1 MLELEKTSELFSEEL
16 KGVFKFLEETI
27 LREHPTTTVTT
38 PYLLLSILSM
48 RDTKAY
54 SVMERMATSA
64 SLDMIYMSLLEEI
77 HKSELS
83 TMRPNRKYQIHPELS
98 KIFDDADETRKL
110 MGEEKITT
118 NHVILSILKGDSP
131 FRKLFENIG
140 IDYTNFLSKTL
151 DNDPSHQQKNME
163 NMLKDVFNLPQDAK
177 IEMVTNVLPGIP
189 GMPGGNPFGIPQPGP
204 QGGRKTS
211 ALTQFCTNLNE
222 EAKAGKIDKLIGR
235 DFEINKIFRVLGR
248 RKKNNVLL
256 LGDGGVGKTAIV
268 NGIAQLIVDG
278 NAPKS
283 LASKEIYSL
292 DMTAIIA
299 GTQFRGMLEDRFKS
313 LFNEIKKNKNI
324 ILFIDDIHQIV
335 NEGKNDMDISE
346 MVNKAMS
353 NGDAQVIGCTTYKL
367 YKKAIEDNTSLDRKF
382 QKINVD
388 PETIEN
394 SITILNELKGYYE
407 DYHHVKYE
415 DDAIKNCVILAN
427 KYIPER
433 LLPDS
438 ALDIID
444 EAGSYV
450 SSCAKESE
458 EITYLKKTINATET
472 EKRKK
477 ISEDDVNAVAECEA
491 KLDSLRVKLIEAER
505 NYKKE
510 RESVVINNDN
520 IYQIVSEKTGIPISK
535 LSTDEKKS
543 LAHIDE
549 EIKKAVIGQ
558 DEAVDSICQA
568 IKRSR
573 VGLSNKNKP
582 VSVLAIGST
591 GCGKTLLAK
600 TIAKEVFG
608 KEKYLVRFD
617 MSEYSDKTAVS
628 KLIGT
633 GAGYVGYDNGG
644 LLTEAIKKNKYCVL
658 LCDEIE
664 KADPEIYNVFLQIM
678 DDGRVTDNTGK
689 VVDCK
694 NLILIFTSNVGTKE
708 AMENGNMIGF
718 VNPGT
723 DEHKKNI
730 LRKELKSKFAPE
742 FINRIDDIIYFN
754 TLTDDNLRIITK
766 LELNKTVKKLEE
778 IGCELT
784 YGEDVVN
791 YILDKISTEKEYG
804 ARPIM
809 RVIQEEIENQI
820 TDFILETE
828 GSNFKFFIERFTL
841 RNPEGEI
848 TTDKIDL
855 KVV

>member
-1 MLELEKTSELFSEEL
+1 MVSEEIYSEEL
-16 KGVFKFLEETI
+16 KEVFKFLDETI
-27 LREHPTTTVTT
+27 LAEHPTTTVTI
-38 PYLLLSILSM
+38 PYFILSILSVQ
-48 RDTKAY
+48 TSKAF
-54 SVMERMATSA
+54 SVLERMVTSA
-64 SLDMIYMSLLEEI
+64 SIDMIYTWLLGEI
-77 HKSELS
+77 NKNELLS
-83 TMRPNRKYQIHPELS
+83 MRPNKKYQLS
-98 KIFDDADETRKL
+98 PNLQIILDDAKREMELVGSEKL
-110 MGEEKITT
+110 TSEHI
-118 NHVILSILKGDSP
+118 ILSILKSNEP
-131 FRKLFENIG
+131 VRQKFESFG
-140 IDYTNFLSKTL
+140 IDYAHFLSKM
-151 DNDPSHQQKNME
+151 NDGTTSVQQQNME
-163 NMLKDVFNLPQDAK
+163 KMIKDVFNLPQDSK
-177 IEMVTNVLPGIP
+177 VEMVFGGQPMNFQQFQ
-189 GMPGGNPFGIPQPGP
+189 MPGAS
-204 QGGRKTS
+204 GGRGNS
-211 ALTQFCTNLNE
+211 ALSQFCTNLNE

-235 DFEINKIFRVLGR
+235 DLEINKIFRVLGR

-268 NGIAQLIVDG
+268 NGIAQIIVDG

-283 LASKEIYSL
+283 LSNKEIYSL
-292 DMTAIIA
+292 DMTAMIA
-299 GTQFRGMLEDRFKS
+299 GTQFRGMLEDRFKK
-313 LFNEIKKNKNI
+313 LFSELKRNKNI

-353 NGDAQVIGCTTYKL
+353 DGDIQVIGCTTYKS
-367 YKKAIEDNTSLDRKF
+367 YKKTIENNSSLDRKF

-388 PETIEN
+388 QETAEN
-394 SITILNELKGYYE
+394 SIKILTEIKGYYE
-407 DYHHVKYE
+407 NYHHVTY
-415 DDAIKNCVILAN
+415 DDEAIKNCVILAE

-438 ALDIID
+438 AIDIID

-458 EITYLKKTINATET
+458 ELIYLRNMIKSSEAHKKTCI
-472 EKRKK
+472 EK
-477 ISEDDVNAVAECEA
+477 DDVRGVHECEE
-491 KLDSLRVKLIEAER
+491 KLNKLRVKLIEAER

-510 RESVVINNDN
+510 RENVTITSDD
-520 IYQIVSEKTGIPISK
+520 IYKIVSEKTGIPISK
-535 LSTDEKKS
+535 LSVDEKKS
-543 LAHIDE
+543 LAHIDDD
-549 EIKKAVIGQ
+549 IKKVVIGQ
-558 DEAVDSICQA
+558 DEAVESICRA

-718 VNPGT
+718 TNPGT

-730 LRKELKSKFAPE
+730 LRKELRSKFAPE

-754 TLTDDNLRIITK
+754 TLTDDNFREIIK

-784 YGEDVVN
+784 YGEDVVD

-809 RVIQEEIENQI
+809 RVIQEDIENQI
-820 TDFILETE
+820 TDFILENE
-828 GSNFKFFIERFTL
+828 GTNFKFFIQRFQVMD
-841 RNPEGEI
+841 EV
-848 TTDKIDL
+848 DKIWL
-855 KVV
+855 KVGLEI

>member
-1 MLELEKTSELFSEEL
+1 MVNEKDFSEEL
-16 KGVFKFLEETI
+16 KEVVNFLNNVV
-27 LREHPTTTVTT
+27 LQEHPTTTVTV
-38 PYLLLSILSM
+38 PYFILSILSS
-48 RDTKAY
+48 RNCKAF
-54 SVMERMATSA
+54 SVIERMITSSSVDAIYLILLAEINKNELA
-64 SLDMIYMSLLEEI
+64 S
-77 HKSELS
+77 
-83 TMRPNRKYQIHPELS
+83 MRPNKKYQVSKELEDILLGAE
-98 KIFDDADETRKL
+98 KEKELLGTD
-110 MGEEKITT
+110 KITSE
-118 NHVILSILKGDSP
+118 HVMLALLKSDNP
-131 FRKLFENIG
+131 IRKNFENVG
-140 IDYTNFLSKTL
+140 IDYQQFLHKTMDSASTDTNK
-151 DNDPSHQQKNME
+151 QANME
-163 NMLKDVFNLPQDAK
+163 NMIKDIFHLPPK
-177 IEMVTNVLPGIP
+177 SRVEMFFDG
-189 GMPGGNPFGIPQPGP
+189 GMMPREPMIT
-204 QGGRKTS
+204 QGKKPS
-211 ALTQFCTNLNE
+211 SLAQFCVNLNE
-222 EAKAGKIDKLIGR
+222 EAKAGKIDRVIGR
-235 DFEINKIFRVLGR
+235 DLEISKIFRVLGR

-268 NGIAQLIVDG
+268 NEIAQRIVNG
-278 NAPKS
+278 NVPNP
-283 LASKEIYSL
+283 LSKKVIYSL

-313 LFNEIKKNKNI
+313 LFNEIKGNKDI

-353 NGDAQVIGCTTYKL
+353 DGDAQVIGCTTYKL
-367 YKKAIEDNTSLDRKF
+367 YKKTIENNTSLDRKF

-388 PETIEN
+388 PESIEN
-394 SITILNELKGYYE
+394 SITILNEIKGYYE
-407 DYHHVKYE
+407 SYHRVKYD
-415 DDAIKNCVILAN
+415 DDAIKNCVILAD

-438 ALDIID
+438 AIDIID
-444 EAGSYV
+444 EAGSFV
-450 SSCAKESE
+450 SACAEESNDIIELRKEIKAAE
-458 EITYLKKTINATET
+458 AEKTKEISADNLERVRECDKKLNEIQV
-472 EKRKK
+472 R
-477 ISEDDVNAVAECEA
+477 
-491 KLDSLRVKLIEAER
+491 LIEAEKK
-505 NYKKE
+505 YKAT
-510 RESVVINNDN
+510 RENTVITSGD
-520 IYQIVSEKTGIPISK
+520 IYKIVSEKTGIPISK

-549 EIKKAVIGQ
+549 DIKKVVIGQ
-558 DEAVDSICQA
+558 DEAVGSICQA

-718 VNPGT
+718 INPGT

-742 FINRIDDIIYFN
+742 FINRIDEIIYFN
-754 TLTDDNLRIITK
+754 SLTDDNLREIIK
-766 LELNKTVKKLEE
+766 LELNKTVGKLEE
-778 IGCELT
+778 LGYFLK
-784 YGEDVVN
+784 YGEDT
-791 YILDKISTEKEYG
+791 IDFISDKISQDKEYG

-809 RVIQEEIENQI
+809 RVIQEDIENKI
-820 TDFILETE
+820 TDIILETDE
-828 GSNFKFFIERFTL
+828 PG
-841 RNPEGEI
+841 
-848 TTDKIDL
+848 
-855 KVV
+855 KVFEVKRDGDSLSIS

>member
-1 MLELEKTSELFSEEL
+1 MISEEIYSEEL
-16 KGVFKFLEETI
+16 KEVFKFLDETI
-27 LREHPTTTVTT
+27 LVEHPTTTVTI
-38 PYLLLSILSM
+38 PYFVLSILSM
-48 RDTKAY
+48 QDSKAF
-54 SVMERMATSA
+54 SVLERMVTSA
-64 SLDMIYMSLLEEI
+64 SIEMIYSWLLGEI
-77 HKSELS
+77 NKNELLS
-83 TMRPNRKYQIHPELS
+83 MRPNKKYQLSPGLQKLLDEAKVEMELLKS
-98 KIFDDADETRKL
+98 EKL
-110 MGEEKITT
+110 TT
-118 NHVILSILKGDSP
+118 EHIILAILKGNDP
-131 FRKLFENIG
+131 IRQKFESFG
-140 IDYTNFLSKTL
+140 IDYAHFLSKM
-151 DNDPSHQQKNME
+151 NDGVTIQQQNSME
-163 NMLKDVFNLPQDAK
+163 KMIKDVFNLPQDSK
-177 IEMVTNVLPGIP
+177 IEMVF
-189 GMPGGNPFGIPQPGP
+189 GGQQMNIPQF
-204 QGGRKTS
+204 QQSGGRPTS
-211 ALTQFCTNLNE
+211 ALSQFCTNLNE
-222 EAKAGKIDKLIGR
+222 EAKAGKIDRLIGR
-235 DFEINKIFRVLGR
+235 DLEINKIFRVLGR

-268 NGIAQLIVDG
+268 NGIAQIIVDG

-283 LASKEIYSL
+283 LSNKEIYSL
-292 DMTAIIA
+292 DMTAMIA
-299 GTQFRGMLEDRFKS
+299 GTQFRGMLEDRFKK
-313 LFNEIKKNKNI
+313 LFMELKKNKNI

-353 NGDAQVIGCTTYKL
+353 DGDIQVIGCTTYKS
-367 YKKAIEDNTSLDRKF
+367 YKKTIENNTSLDRKF

-388 PETIEN
+388 QETAEN
-394 SITILNELKGYYE
+394 SIRILNEIKGYYE
-407 DYHHVKYE
+407 SYHHVTYD
-415 DDAIKNCVILAN
+415 DDAIKNCVMLAE

-438 ALDIID
+438 AIDIID

-458 EITYLKKTINATET
+458 ELIYLRNAIKASESYKRVCISKDDVSGVHET
-472 EKRKK
+472 E
-477 ISEDDVNAVAECEA
+477 E
-491 KLDSLRVKLIEAER
+491 KLNQLRVKLIEAER

-510 RESVVINNDN
+510 RENVTITSDD
-520 IYQIVSEKTGIPISK
+520 IYKIVSEKTGIPISK

-543 LAHIDE
+543 LSHIDDD
-549 EIKKAVIGQ
+549 IKKVVIGQ
-558 DEAVDSICQA
+558 DEAVESICRA
-568 IKRSR
+568 LKRSR
-573 VGLSNKNKP
+573 IGLSNKNKP

-608 KEKYLVRFD
+608 SEKYLVRFD

-708 AMENGNMIGF
+708 AMENGNVIGF
-718 VNPGT
+718 TNPGG

-742 FINRIDDIIYFN
+742 FINRIDEIIYFN
-754 TLTDDNLRIITK
+754 TLTDDNFREIIK
-766 LELNKTVKKLEE
+766 LELNKTVKKLED

-784 YGEDVVN
+784 YGEDVVD

-809 RVIQEEIENQI
+809 RVIQEDIENQI
-820 TDFILETE
+820 TDFILENE
-828 GSNFKFFIERFTL
+828 GTNFKFLIERQKL
-841 RNPEGEI
+841 MDD
-848 TTDKIDL
+848 TDKICL
-855 KVV
+855 KVGAEALIDA

>member
-1 MLELEKTSELFSEEL
+1 MVSEEIYSEEL
-16 KGVFKFLEETI
+16 KEVFSFLKEK
-27 LREHPTTTVTT
+27 LLVEHPTTTVTV
-38 PYLLLSILSM
+38 PYFILSM
-48 RDTKAY
+48 LSVRDTKAF
-54 SVMERMATSA
+54 SVMERIVTSA
-64 SLDMIYMSLLEEI
+64 SLDMLYMTLLDDV
-77 HKSELS
+77 HKNELLS
-83 TMRPNRKYQIHPELS
+83 MRPNKKFQIHPELEQL
-98 KIFDDADETRKL
+98 FDSANKEREN
-110 MGEEKITT
+110 MQEEKLSTA
-118 NHVILSILKGDSP
+118 HVILALLTGNSP
-131 FRKLFENIG
+131 VRRLFENVG
-140 IDYTNFLSKTL
+140 ITYATFLGKMFDS
-151 DNDPSHQQKNME
+151 DPKRQQMNME
-163 NMLKDVFNLPQDAK
+163 NMIKDVFNLPQDAK
-177 IEMVTNVLPGIP
+177 IEMITNATGIPGIP
-189 GMPGGNPFGIPQPGP
+189 GFNINPGAPSA
-204 QGGRKTS
+204 KAS
-211 ALTQFCTNLNE
+211 ALSQFCTNLNE

-235 DFEINKIFRVLGR
+235 EVEINKIFRVLGR

-268 NGIAQLIVDG
+268 TGIAQLIVDG

-283 LASKEIYSL
+283 LANKEIYSL

-299 GTQFRGMLEDRFKS
+299 GTQFRGMLEDRFKT
-313 LFNEIKKNKNI
+313 LFKEIKKNKNI

-353 NGDAQVIGCTTYKL
+353 NGDVQVIGCTTYKL
-367 YKKAIEDNTSLDRKF
+367 YKKTIEDNTSLDRKF

-407 DYHHVKYE
+407 DYHRVKYE

-458 EITYLKKTINATET
+458 EIIRLKKDINEVEA
-472 EKRKK
+472 EKKK
-477 ISEDDVNAVAECEA
+477 NISEDNVKSIGACDLKLNTLRMRLIAAE
-491 KLDSLRVKLIEAER
+491 K

-510 RESVVINNDN
+510 RESVVINTDN

-549 EIKKAVIGQ
+549 EIKKVVIGQ
-558 DEAVDSICQA
+558 DEAVSSICQA

-573 VGLSNKNKP
+573 IGLSNKNKP

-694 NLILIFTSNVGTKE
+694 NLILIFTSNVGTRE
-708 AMENGNMIGF
+708 AMENGNAIGF
-718 VNPGT
+718 TNPGT

-742 FINRIDDIIYFN
+742 FINRIDEIIYFN
-754 TLTDDNLRIITK
+754 ALTDDNFRQIIK

-778 IGCELT
+778 IG
-784 YGEDVVN
+784 YGLVYGDDTVD
-791 YILDKISTEKEYG
+791 YILKKIDTDREYG

-809 RVIQEEIENQI
+809 RVIQEDIENKV
-820 TDFILETE
+820 TDILLETDE
-828 GSNFKFFIERFTL
+828 PGRVFSVVRVQETDPEERDEL
-841 RNPEGEI
+841 I
-848 TTDKIDL
+848 L
-855 KVV
+855 V

>member
-1 MLELEKTSELFSEEL
+1 MISEEIYSDEL
-16 KGVFKFLEETI
+16 KEVFEFLNDRI
-27 LREHPTTTVTT
+27 LTEHPTTTVTI
-38 PYLLLSILSM
+38 PYFILSILSVKT
-48 RDTKAY
+48 TKAS
-54 SVMERMATSA
+54 SVMERMVTSA
-64 SLDMIYMSLLEEI
+64 SLDMIYMTLLEDV
-77 HKSELS
+77 HKNELLS
-83 TMRPNRKYQIHPELS
+83 MRPNKKYQIHPDLE
-98 KIFDDADETRKL
+98 
-110 MGEEKITT
+110 
-118 NHVILSILKGDSP
+118 
-131 FRKLFENIG
+131 KLFEKANQERENMGEDKLSTIHIILALLTGNTSYRNAFEMVG
-140 IDYTNFLSKTL
+140 INYQTFLSKAL
-151 DNDPSHQQKNME
+151 DNDPSRQQKNME

-177 IEMVTNVLPGIP
+177 IEMVTNVMPGIP
-189 GMPGGNPFGIPQPGP
+189 GMPGANPFGMPQGGP
-204 QGGRKTS
+204 QGGKKAS

-222 EAKAGKIDKLIGR
+222 EVKAGKIDKLIGR
-235 DFEINKIFRVLGR
+235 DLEINKIFRVLGR

-283 LASKEIYSL
+283 LANKEIYSL

-353 NGDAQVIGCTTYKL
+353 NGDVQVIGCTTYKL

-382 QKINVD
+382 QKINID

-407 DYHHVKYE
+407 DYHHVKYD

-458 EITYLKKTINATET
+458 EIIYLKKTINATET

-477 ISEDDVNAVAECEA
+477 ISEDDVKAVSECEA
-491 KLDSLRVKLIEAER
+491 KLNNLRVKLIEAEK

-510 RESVVINNDN
+510 RESVVINSDN

-543 LAHIDE
+543 LAHIDD
-549 EIKKAVIGQ
+549 EIKKVVIGQ
-558 DEAVDSICQA
+558 DEAVESICKA

-591 GCGKTLLAK
+591 GVGKTLLAK

-718 VNPGT
+718 TNPGT

-742 FINRIDDIIYFN
+742 FINRIDEIIYFN
-754 TLTDDNLRIITK
+754 SLEDDDFKKIIR
-766 LELNKTVKKLEE
+766 LELNKTVKKVEE
-778 IGCELT
+778 IGCELS
-784 YGEDVVN
+784 YGEDVVD
-791 YILDKISTEKEYG
+791 YILEKISSEKEYG

-809 RVIQEEIENQI
+809 RVIQEDIENKI
-820 TDFILETE
+820 TDIILENE
-828 GSNFKFFIERFTL
+828 GTNFRFRAERL
-841 RNPEGEI
+841 QL
-848 TTDKIDL
+848 TDNDMIYL
-855 KVV
+855 KAGAD

>member
-1 MLELEKTSELFSEEL
+1 MVSEEIYSEEL
-16 KGVFKFLEETI
+16 KEVFSFLDSVI
-27 LREHPTTTVTT
+27 LEEHPTTTVTI
-38 PYLLLSILSM
+38 PYLILSILSINT
-48 RDTKAY
+48 TKAY
-54 SVMERMATSA
+54 SVMERMMTSA
-64 SLDMIYMSLLEEI
+64 SMEMIHVNLLEEI
-77 HKSELS
+77 HKGELS
-83 TMRPNRKYQIHPELS
+83 SMRPNRKFQMSQELM
-98 KIFDDADETRKL
+98 KLMDDADGERSLTKSQKL
-110 MGEEKITT
+110 TSE
-118 NHVILSILKGDSP
+118 HVILALLKSDDKI
-131 FRKLFENIG
+131 RKVFENFG
-140 IDYTNFLSKTL
+140 VDYAHFLSKM
-151 DNDPSHQQKNME
+151 NDESAVMGQQASME
-163 NMLKDVFNLPQDAK
+163 KMIKDVFNLPQDAHV
-177 IEMVTNVLPGIP
+177 EMMFGGQPMNFGQQ
-189 GMPGGNPFGIPQPGP
+189 PGG
-204 QGGRKTS
+204 KTQS
-211 ALTQFCTNLNE
+211 ALSLFCTNLNE
-222 EAKAGKIDKLIGR
+222 EAKSGKIDRLIGR
-235 DFEINKIFRVLGR
+235 DVEINKIFRVLGR

-256 LGDGGVGKTAIV
+256 LGDGGVGKTAII

-283 LASKEIYSL
+283 LSNKEIYSL

-299 GTQFRGMLEDRFKS
+299 GTQFRGMLEDRFKK

-353 NGDAQVIGCTTYKL
+353 NGDIQVIGCTTYKL

-382 QKINVD
+382 QKIHVD

-394 SITILNELKGYYE
+394 SIQILNEIKGYYE
-407 DYHHVKYE
+407 QYHRVTY
-415 DDAIKNCVILAN
+415 DDESIKNCVILAN

-438 ALDIID
+438 AIDIID

-458 EITYLKKTINATET
+458 ELIYLRNAIRAAEADKQKNI
-472 EKRKK
+472 EH
-477 ISEDDVNAVAECEA
+477 DNVVAVRENEA
-491 KLDSLRVKLIEAER
+491 KLNNLRVKLIEAER
-505 NYKKE
+505 EYKKE
-510 RESVVINNDN
+510 RESVVINSDN
-520 IYQIVSEKTGIPISK
+520 IYHIVSEKTGIPISK
-535 LSTDEKKS
+535 LSIDEKKS
-543 LAHIDE
+543 LSHIDD
-549 EIKKAVIGQ
+549 EIKKVVIGQ
-558 DEAVDSICQA
+558 DEAVESICKA

-718 VNPGT
+718 VNPGG

-730 LRKELKSKFAPE
+730 LRKELKNKFAPE
-742 FINRIDDIIYFN
+742 FINRIDEIIYFN
-754 TLTDDNLRIITK
+754 TLTDDNFREIIK

-778 IGCELT
+778 IGYKLE
-784 YGEDVVN
+784 YDESVVD
-791 YILDKISTEKEYG
+791 YILDKIEPDKEYG

-809 RVIQEEIENQI
+809 RVIQEDVENKI
-820 TDFILETE
+820 TDFILQNDEP
-828 GSNFKFFIERFTL
+828 GIEFGISRSKHL
-841 RNPEGEI
+841 EH
-848 TTDKIDL
+848 DDIDL
-855 KVV
+855 RVSMTA

>member
-1 MLELEKTSELFSEEL
+1 
-16 KGVFKFLEETI
+16 
-27 LREHPTTTVTT
+27 
-38 PYLLLSILSM
+38 
-48 RDTKAY
+48 
-54 SVMERMATSA
+54 
-64 SLDMIYMSLLEEI
+64 
-77 HKSELS
+77 
-83 TMRPNRKYQIHPELS
+83 
-98 KIFDDADETRKL
+98 
-110 MGEEKITT
+110 
-118 NHVILSILKGDSP
+118 
-131 FRKLFENIG
+131 
-140 IDYTNFLSKTL
+140 
-151 DNDPSHQQKNME
+151 
-163 NMLKDVFNLPQDAK
+163 
-177 IEMVTNVLPGIP
+177 
-189 GMPGGNPFGIPQPGP
+189 
-204 QGGRKTS
+204 
-211 ALTQFCTNLNE
+211 
-222 EAKAGKIDKLIGR
+222 
-235 DFEINKIFRVLGR
+235 
-248 RKKNNVLL
+248 
-256 LGDGGVGKTAIV
+256 
-268 NGIAQLIVDG
+268 
-278 NAPKS
+278 
-283 LASKEIYSL
+283 
-292 DMTAIIA
+292 MTAMIA

-335 NEGKNDMDISE
+335 QEGKNDMDISE

-353 NGDAQVIGCTTYKL
+353 NGEAQVIGCTTYKL
-367 YKKAIEDNTSLDRKF
+367 YKKTIEDNTSLDRKF
-382 QKINVD
+382 QKINID
-388 PETIEN
+388 PESIED

-407 DYHHVKYE
+407 EYHHVKYE

-444 EAGSYV
+444 EAGSYI

-458 EITYLKKTINATET
+458 EITYLKKTIKATESD
-472 EKRKK
+472 KQRN
-477 ISEDDVNAVAECEA
+477 ISNDNVAAVNECDN
-491 KLDSLRVKLIEAER
+491 KLSNLRVKLIEAEKE
-505 NYKKE
+505 YKKE
-510 RESVVINNDN
+510 RESVVITSDN
-520 IYQIVSEKTGIPISK
+520 IYQIVSEKTGIPIAK

-543 LAHIDE
+543 LTHIDD
-549 EIKKAVIGQ
+549 EIKKVVIGQ
-558 DEAVDSICQA
+558 DEAVESICKA

-718 VNPGT
+718 TNPGT

-742 FINRIDDIIYFN
+742 FINRIDEIIYFN
-754 TLTDDNLRIITK
+754 TLKDNDFRQIIA

-778 IGCELT
+778 LGYKLEYDDTVI
-784 YGEDVVN
+784 D
-791 YILDKISTEKEYG
+791 YILEKIEPDKEYG

-809 RVIQEEIENQI
+809 RVIQEDIENKI
-820 TDFILETE
+820 TDFILQNDEP
-828 GSNFKFFIERFTL
+828 GLWFKIERFTVMDHD
-841 RNPEGEI
+841 EI
-848 TTDKIDL
+848 AL
-855 KVV
+855 KVNAEVLYR

>member
-1 MLELEKTSELFSEEL
+1 MISEEIYSDEL
-16 KGVFKFLEETI
+16 KEVFQFLNDRI
-27 LREHPTTTVTT
+27 LTEHPTTTVTI
-38 PYLLLSILSM
+38 PYFILSILSVKT
-48 RDTKAY
+48 TKAS
-54 SVMERMATSA
+54 SVMERMVTSA
-64 SLDMIYMSLLEEI
+64 SLDMIYMTLLEDV
-77 HKSELS
+77 HKNELLS
-83 TMRPNRKYQIHPELS
+83 MRPNKKYQIHPDLE
-98 KIFDDADETRKL
+98 
-110 MGEEKITT
+110 
-118 NHVILSILKGDSP
+118 
-131 FRKLFENIG
+131 KLFEKANQERENMGEDKLSTIHIILALLTGNTSYRNAFEMVG
-140 IDYTNFLSKTL
+140 INYQTFLSKAL
-151 DNDPSHQQKNME
+151 DNDPSRQQKNME

-177 IEMVTNVLPGIP
+177 IEMVTNVMPGIP
-189 GMPGGNPFGIPQPGP
+189 GMPGTNPFGMPQGGP
-204 QGGRKTS
+204 QGGKKAS

-222 EAKAGKIDKLIGR
+222 EVKAGKIDKLIGR
-235 DFEINKIFRVLGR
+235 DLEINKIFRVLGR

-283 LASKEIYSL
+283 LANKEIYSL

-353 NGDAQVIGCTTYKL
+353 NGDVQVIGCTTYKL

-382 QKINVD
+382 QKINID

-407 DYHHVKYE
+407 DYHHVKYD

-458 EITYLKKTINATET
+458 EIIYLKKTINATET

-477 ISEDDVNAVAECEA
+477 ISEDDVKAVAECEA
-491 KLDSLRVKLIEAER
+491 KLNNLRVKLIEAEK

-510 RESVVINNDN
+510 RESVVINSDN

-543 LAHIDE
+543 LAHIDD
-549 EIKKAVIGQ
+549 EIKKVVIGQ
-558 DEAVDSICQA
+558 DEAVESICKA

-591 GCGKTLLAK
+591 GVGKTLLAK

-718 VNPGT
+718 TNPGT

-742 FINRIDDIIYFN
+742 FINRIDEIIYFN
-754 TLTDDNLRIITK
+754 SLDDDDFKKIIR
-766 LELNKTVKKLEE
+766 LELNKTVKKVEE
-778 IGCELT
+778 IGCELS
-784 YGEDVVN
+784 YGEDVVD
-791 YILDKISTEKEYG
+791 YILEKISTEKEYG

-809 RVIQEEIENQI
+809 RVIQEDIENKI
-820 TDFILETE
+820 TDILLETDEPEKTFQVKRGEE
-828 GSNFKFFIERFTL
+828 GLLI
-841 RNPEGEI
+841 I
-848 TTDKIDL
+848 
-855 KVV
+855 

>member
-1 MLELEKTSELFSEEL
+1 MVSEEIYSEEL
-16 KGVFKFLEETI
+16 KEVFNFLDETI
-27 LREHPTTTVTT
+27 LVEHPTTTVTI
-38 PYLLLSILSM
+38 PYFILSILSVQ
-48 RDTKAY
+48 TSKAF
-54 SVMERMATSA
+54 SVLERMVTSA
-64 SLDMIYMSLLEEI
+64 SIEMIYSWLLGEI
-77 HKSELS
+77 NKNELLS
-83 TMRPNRKYQIHPELS
+83 MRPNKKYQLSPGLQKLLDEAKVEMELLKS
-98 KIFDDADETRKL
+98 EKL
-110 MGEEKITT
+110 TT
-118 NHVILSILKGDSP
+118 EHIVLAILKGNEP
-131 FRKLFENIG
+131 IRQKFESFG
-140 IDYTNFLSKTL
+140 IDYAHFLSKM
-151 DNDPSHQQKNME
+151 NDGASYIQQQNSME
-163 NMLKDVFNLPQDAK
+163 KMIKDVFNLPQDSK
-177 IEMVTNVLPGIP
+177 IEMVFGGQQTNLPQFQQ
-189 GMPGGNPFGIPQPGP
+189 PGGRQA
-204 QGGRKTS
+204 S
-211 ALTQFCTNLNE
+211 ALSQFCTNLNE
-222 EAKAGKIDKLIGR
+222 EAKSGKIDRLIGR
-235 DFEINKIFRVLGR
+235 DLEINKIFRVLGR

-268 NGIAQLIVDG
+268 NGIAQIIVDG

-283 LASKEIYSL
+283 LSNKEIYSL
-292 DMTAIIA
+292 DMTAMIA
-299 GTQFRGMLEDRFKS
+299 GTQFRGMLEDRFKK
-313 LFNEIKKNKNI
+313 LFTELKKNKNI

-353 NGDAQVIGCTTYKL
+353 DGDIQVIGCTTYKS
-367 YKKAIEDNTSLDRKF
+367 YKKTIENNTSLDRKF

-388 PETIEN
+388 QETAEN
-394 SITILNELKGYYE
+394 SIRILNEIKGYYE
-407 DYHHVKYE
+407 SYHHVTY
-415 DDAIKNCVILAN
+415 DDDSIKNCVILAE

-438 ALDIID
+438 AIDIID

-458 EITYLKKTINATET
+458 ELIGLRADIKRTESQ
-472 EKRKK
+472 KQVC
-477 ISEDDVNAVAECEA
+477 ISKDDVSGVHECEK
-491 KLDSLRVKLIEAER
+491 KLNELRVKLIDAER

-510 RESVVINNDN
+510 RDNVVITSDD
-520 IYQIVSEKTGIPISK
+520 IYKIVSEKTGIPISK

-543 LAHIDE
+543 LSHIDE
-549 EIKKAVIGQ
+549 EIKKVVIGQ
-558 DEAVDSICQA
+558 DEAVESICRA

-573 VGLSNKNKP
+573 IGLSNKNKP

-708 AMENGNMIGF
+708 AIENGNVIGF
-718 VNPGT
+718 TNPGT
-723 DEHKKNI
+723 DERKKNI
-730 LRKELKSKFAPE
+730 LRKELKREFAPE

-754 TLTDDNLRIITK
+754 TLTDDNFREIIK
-766 LELNKTVKKLEE
+766 LELNKTVKKLED
-778 IGCELT
+778 IGHELT
-784 YGEDVVN
+784 YGEDVVD

-809 RVIQEEIENQI
+809 RVIQEDIENQI
-820 TDFILETE
+820 TDFILENE
-828 GSNFKFFIERFTL
+828 GTNFKFSVNRLNLT
-841 RNPEGEI
+841 GDD
-848 TTDKIDL
+848 DKIL
-855 KVV
+855 LRVAAEA

>member
-1 MLELEKTSELFSEEL
+1 MISEDIYSEEL
-16 KGVFKFLEETI
+16 KVVFDFLNDTI
-27 LREHPTTTVTT
+27 LNEHPTTTVTI
-38 PYLLLSILSM
+38 PYFILSILSVHNC
-48 RDTKAY
+48 KAF
-54 SVMERMATSA
+54 SVIERMITSA
-64 SLDMIYMSLLEEI
+64 SVDAIYATLLMEI
-77 HKSELS
+77 HKTELLS
-83 TMRPNRKYQIHPELS
+83 MRPNKKYQVHSDLERL
-98 KIFDDADETRKL
+98 FDEADRERNNMK
-110 MGEEKITT
+110 EEKLSTI
-118 NHVILSILKGDSP
+118 HVILALLSGNSVY
-131 FRKLFENIG
+131 RKLFENVG
-140 IDYTNFLSKTL
+140 INYESFLSRAI
-151 DNDPSHQQKNME
+151 DSDPKRQQANME
-163 NMLKDVFNLPQDAK
+163 SMIKDVFNLPQDAK
-177 IEMVTNVLPGIP
+177 IEMVTGIIP
-189 GMPGGNPFGIPQPGP
+189 GMAQGMQPFGGMVNGQPGGKKQ
-204 QGGRKTS
+204 S
-211 ALTQFCTNLNE
+211 ALAQFCTNLNE
-222 EAKAGKIDKLIGR
+222 EAKAGKIDRLIGR
-235 DFEINKIFRVLGR
+235 ESEINKVFRVLGR

-283 LASKEIYSL
+283 LSSKEIYSL
-292 DMTAIIA
+292 DMTAMIA

-335 NEGKNDMDISE
+335 QEGKNDMDISE

-353 NGDAQVIGCTTYKL
+353 NGEAQVIGCTTYKL
-367 YKKAIEDNTSLDRKF
+367 YKKTIEDNTSLDRKF
-382 QKINVD
+382 QKINID
-388 PETIEN
+388 PESIED

-407 DYHHVKYE
+407 EYHHVKYE

-444 EAGSYV
+444 EAGSYI

-458 EITYLKKTINATET
+458 EITYLKKTIKATEAD
-472 EKRKK
+472 KQRN
-477 ISEDDVNAVAECEA
+477 ISNDNVAAVNECDN
-491 KLDSLRVKLIEAER
+491 KLSNLRVKLIEAEKE
-505 NYKKE
+505 YKKE
-510 RESVVINNDN
+510 RESVVITSDN
-520 IYQIVSEKTGIPISK
+520 IYQIVSEKTGIPIAK

-543 LAHIDE
+543 LTHIDD
-549 EIKKAVIGQ
+549 EIKKVVIGQ
-558 DEAVDSICQA
+558 DEAVESICKA

-718 VNPGT
+718 TNPGT

-742 FINRIDDIIYFN
+742 FINRIDEIIYFN
-754 TLTDDNLRIITK
+754 TLKDNDFRQIIA

-778 IGCELT
+778 LGYKLEYDDTVI
-784 YGEDVVN
+784 D
-791 YILDKISTEKEYG
+791 YILEKIEPDKEYG

-809 RVIQEEIENQI
+809 RVIQEDIENKI
-820 TDFILETE
+820 TDFILQNDEP
-828 GSNFKFFIERFTL
+828 GLWFKIERFTVMDHD
-841 RNPEGEI
+841 EI
-848 TTDKIDL
+848 AL
-855 KVV
+855 KVNAEVLYR

>member
-1 MLELEKTSELFSEEL
+1 MISEEIYSEEL
-16 KGVFKFLEETI
+16 KEVFKFLNEK
-27 LREHPTTTVTT
+27 LLAEHPTTTVTV
-38 PYLLLSILSM
+38 PYFILSILSVNT
-48 RDTKAY
+48 TKAF
-54 SVMERMATSA
+54 SVIERIVTSA
-64 SLDMIYMSLLEEI
+64 SLDMVYVALLEDI
-77 HKSELS
+77 HKNELLS
-83 TMRPNRKYQIHPELS
+83 MRPNKKYQIHPDLEALFDAADKERQNLKEDRLS
-98 KIFDDADETRKL
+98 TIH
-110 MGEEKITT
+110 I
-118 NHVILSILKGDSP
+118 ILAMLGGTGGSYVK
-131 FRKLFENIG
+131 KLFENVG
-140 IDYTNFLSKTL
+140 IDYPTFLSKSL
-151 DNDPSHQQKNME
+151 DNDPKRQQSNVESMI
-163 NMLKDVFNLPQDAK
+163 KDVFNLPQDAK
-177 IEMVTNVLPGIP
+177 IEMFGGVPGIP
-189 GMPGGNPFGIPQPGP
+189 GIQAAFGVMPGAPQQ
-204 QGGRKTS
+204 QGGKKGS
-211 ALTQFCTNLNE
+211 VLTQFCTNLNE
-222 EAKAGKIDKLIGR
+222 QAKTGKIDRLIGR
-235 DFEINKIFRVLGR
+235 ESEINKIFRVLGR

-283 LASKEIYSL
+283 LANKEIYSL

-299 GTQFRGMLEDRFKS
+299 GTQFRGMLEDRFKQ

-353 NGDAQVIGCTTYKL
+353 NGEAQVIGCTTYKL
-367 YKKAIEDNTSLDRKF
+367 YKKTIEDNTSLDRKF

-394 SITILNELKGYYE
+394 SIIILKELKGYYE
-407 DYHHVKYE
+407 DYHHVKYD
-415 DDAIKNCVILAN
+415 DDAIENCVILAN

-458 EITYLKKTINATET
+458 EIIRLKKEIKEVEAEEQKYISADDLKNVTKCV
-472 EKRKK
+472 KRLN
-477 ISEDDVNAVAECEA
+477 EVRVN
-491 KLDSLRVKLIEAER
+491 LIEAEK

-510 RESVVINNDN
+510 RENVTINSDN

-549 EIKKAVIGQ
+549 EIKKVVIGQ
-558 DEAVDSICQA
+558 DEAVTSICQA

-582 VSVLAIGST
+582 VSVLGIGNT
-591 GCGKTLLAK
+591 GVGKTLLAK

-694 NLILIFTSNVGTKE
+694 NLILIFTSNVGTRE
-708 AMENGNMIGF
+708 AMENSNAIGF
-718 VNPGT
+718 TNPGT

-742 FINRIDDIIYFN
+742 FINRIDEIIYFN
-754 TLTDDNLRIITK
+754 ALTDDNFREIIK
-766 LELNKTVKKLEE
+766 LELNKTVKKVEE
-778 IGCELT
+778 IGYGLV
-784 YGEDVVN
+784 YGEDTVD
-791 YILDKISTEKEYG
+791 YILNKIEADREYG

-809 RVIQEEIENQI
+809 RVIQEDIENKI
-820 TDFILETE
+820 TDVLLESDE
-828 GSNFKFFIERFTL
+828 PGRVFTVT
-841 RNPEGEI
+841 RSQSPSPEENDELLI
-848 TTDKIDL
+848 A
-855 KVV
+855 

>member
-1 MLELEKTSELFSEEL
+1 MVAKEIYSNEL
-16 KGVFKFLEETI
+16 KEVMRFLDDT
-27 LREHPTTTVTT
+27 LVVEHPTTTVTIPYIIYSIMST
-38 PYLLLSILSM
+38 PNS
-48 RDTKAY
+48 KAL
-54 SVMERMATSA
+54 SVMERMITNTSA
-64 SLDMIYMSLLEEI
+64 EIINNSLLEAI
-77 HKSELS
+77 YSGELHS
-83 TMRPNRKYQIHPELS
+83 MRPNKKYQIS
-98 KIFDDADETRKL
+98 KEVEVLFDESDNERKL
-110 MGEEKITT
+110 
-118 NHVILSILKGDSP
+118 LKSETLTSEHIMLAFLKSDNP
-131 FRKLFENIG
+131 LKRNFESFG
-140 IDYTNFLSKTL
+140 IDYTHFLSKMIS
-151 DNDPSHQQKNME
+151 DEPSQQQTGIDSMI
-163 NMLKDVFNLPQDAK
+163 KDVFNLPQNSRVEMFFGNQPMNLGGPMQQAK
-177 IEMVTNVLPGIP
+177 RQSPLN
-189 GMPGGNPFGIPQPGP
+189 
-204 QGGRKTS
+204 
-211 ALTQFCTNLNE
+211 QFCVNLNE

-235 DFEINKIFRVLGR
+235 ELEINKIFRVLGR

-268 NGIAQLIVDG
+268 YGIAQQIVDG

-283 LASKEIYSL
+283 LSGKVIYSL
-292 DMTAIIA
+292 DMTAMIA

-313 LFNEIKKNKNI
+313 LFNEIKKDKNI

-353 NGDAQVIGCTTYKL
+353 NGDIQVIGCTTYKL
-367 YKKAIEDNTSLDRKF
+367 YKKTIEDNTSLDRKF

-388 PETIEN
+388 PESIEN

-407 DYHHVKYE
+407 SYHHVKFE
-415 DDAIKNCVILAN
+415 EDAIKNCVILAN

-444 EAGSYV
+444 EAGSYI

-458 EITYLKKTINATET
+458 ELIYLRKVINATEI
-472 EKRKK
+472 EKKK
-477 ISEDDVNAVAECEA
+477 AISDDNISAVKNCDA
-491 KLDSLRVKLIEAER
+491 KLNGLRVKLIEAEK

-510 RESVVINNDN
+510 RESVVITSDN

-535 LSTDEKKS
+535 LSIDEKKS
-543 LAHIDE
+543 LAHIDD
-549 EIKKAVIGQ
+549 EIKKVVIGQ
-558 DEAVDSICQA
+558 DEAITSICQA

-582 VSVLAIGST
+582 VSVLAIGSS
-591 GCGKTLLAK
+591 GVGKTLIAK
-600 TIAKEVFG
+600 TLAKEVFG
-608 KEKYLVRFD
+608 DEKYLVRFD
-617 MSEYSDKTAVS
+617 MSEYSDKTSVS

-708 AMENGNMIGF
+708 AMENGNAIGF
-718 VNPGT
+718 TNPGT

-742 FINRIDDIIYFN
+742 FINRIDEIIYFN
-754 TLTDDNLRIITK
+754 SLTDDNLKQIIR
-766 LELNKTVKKLEE
+766 LELNKTVEKLTE
-778 IGCELT
+778 IGYQFKYDDSAVE
-784 YGEDVVN
+784 
-791 YILDKISTEKEYG
+791 YIFDKVEKDKEYG

-809 RVIQEEIENQI
+809 RVIQDDIENKI
-820 TDFILETE
+820 TDIILETDE
-828 GSNFKFFIERFTL
+828 TGILFNATCENNELVIR
-841 RNPEGEI
+841 
-848 TTDKIDL
+848 
-855 KVV
+855 

>member
-1 MLELEKTSELFSEEL
+1 MVNEKDFSEEL
-16 KGVFKFLEETI
+16 KEVVNFLNNVV
-27 LREHPTTTVTT
+27 LQEHPTTTVTV
-38 PYLLLSILSM
+38 PYFILSILSS
-48 RDTKAY
+48 RNCKAF
-54 SVMERMATSA
+54 SVIERMITSSSMDAIYLTLLAEINKNELA
-64 SLDMIYMSLLEEI
+64 S
-77 HKSELS
+77 
-83 TMRPNRKYQIHPELS
+83 MRPNKKYQIAKELEDILS
-98 KIFDDADETRKL
+98 EAEKEKEL
-110 MGEEKITT
+110 LGGEKITSE
-118 NHVILSILKGDSP
+118 HVMLAMLKSDSP
-131 FRKLFENIG
+131 VRKNFENVG
-140 IDYTNFLSKTL
+140 IDYQQFLHRTMDSASADTNK
-151 DNDPSHQQKNME
+151 QANME
-163 NMLKDVFNLPQDAK
+163 NMIKDIFHLPPK
-177 IEMVTNVLPGIP
+177 SKVEMFFDT
-189 GMPGGNPFGIPQPGP
+189 GMMPREPMIA
-204 QGGRKTS
+204 QGKKQS
-211 ALTQFCTNLNE
+211 SLAQFCVNLNE
-222 EAKAGKIDKLIGR
+222 EAKAGKIDKVIGR
-235 DFEINKIFRVLGR
+235 DLEISKIFRVLGR

-268 NGIAQLIVDG
+268 NEIAQRIVNG
-278 NAPKS
+278 NVPNP
-283 LASKEIYSL
+283 LAKKVIYSL

-313 LFNEIKKNKNI
+313 LFNEIKNNKDI

-353 NGDAQVIGCTTYKL
+353 DGDAQVIGCTTYKL
-367 YKKAIEDNTSLDRKF
+367 YKKTIENNTSLDRKF
-382 QKINVD
+382 QKVNVD
-388 PETIEN
+388 PESIEN
-394 SITILNELKGYYE
+394 SITILNEIKGYYE
-407 DYHHVKYE
+407 SYHRVKYD
-415 DDAIKNCVILAN
+415 DDAIKNCVILAD

-438 ALDIID
+438 AIDIID
-444 EAGSYV
+444 EAGSFV
-450 SSCAKESE
+450 SACAEESNDIIALRKEIKAAEAEKAKEISADNLE
-458 EITYLKKTINATET
+458 RVRECDKKLNEIQV
-472 EKRKK
+472 R
-477 ISEDDVNAVAECEA
+477 
-491 KLDSLRVKLIEAER
+491 LIEAEKK
-505 NYKKE
+505 YKAT
-510 RESVVINNDN
+510 RENTVITSGD
-520 IYQIVSEKTGIPISK
+520 IYKIVSEKTGIPISK

-549 EIKKAVIGQ
+549 DIKKVVIGQ
-558 DEAVDSICQA
+558 DEAVSSICQA

-718 VNPGT
+718 INPGT

-742 FINRIDDIIYFN
+742 FINRIDEIIYFN
-754 TLTDDNLRIITK
+754 SLTDDNLREIIK
-766 LELNKTVKKLEE
+766 LELNKTVGKLEE
-778 IGCELT
+778 LGYFLK
-784 YGEDVVN
+784 YGDDT
-791 YILDKISTEKEYG
+791 IDFISDKISQDKEYG

-809 RVIQEEIENQI
+809 RVIQEDIENKI
-820 TDFILETE
+820 TDIILETDE
-828 GSNFKFFIERFTL
+828 PG
-841 RNPEGEI
+841 
-848 TTDKIDL
+848 
-855 KVV
+855 KVFEVKRDGDSLSIS

>member
-1 MLELEKTSELFSEEL
+1 MVSEEIYSEEL
-16 KGVFKFLEETI
+16 KRVIDFLDGTI
-27 LREHPTTTVTT
+27 LVEHPTTTVTVT
-38 PYLLLSILSM
+38 YFILSILSL
-48 RDTKAY
+48 RTSKACEII
-54 SVMERMATSA
+54 ERMITSA
-64 SLDMIYMSLLEEI
+64 SSEMIYFGLLEDI
-77 HKSELS
+77 HKSELLS
-83 TMRPNRKYQIHPELS
+83 MRPNKKYQMSPELTKLLEEANKERELTHS
-98 KIFDDADETRKL
+98 EKLTTEHVMLSLLKSDDPIRK
-110 MGEEKITT
+110 
-118 NHVILSILKGDSP
+118 
-131 FRKLFENIG
+131 RFEGVG
-140 IDYTNFLSKTL
+140 IDYAHFLSKMT
-151 DNDPSHQQKNME
+151 DGDQKGQQQMNME
-163 NMLKDVFNLPQDAK
+163 KMIKDVFNLPQDSHV
-177 IEMVTNVLPGIP
+177 EMVFGGQPMNLPGFKE
-189 GMPGGNPFGIPQPGP
+189 PGGKQ
-204 QGGRKTS
+204 QS
-211 ALTQFCTNLNE
+211 ALSQFCTNLNE
-222 EAKAGKIDKLIGR
+222 EAKAGKIDRLIGR
-235 DFEINKIFRVLGR
+235 DLEINKIFRVLGR

-283 LASKEIYSL
+283 LANKEIYSL

-299 GTQFRGMLEDRFKS
+299 GTQFRGMLEDRFKK

-353 NGDAQVIGCTTYKL
+353 NGDVQVIGCTTYKL

-388 PETIEN
+388 PESIEN
-394 SITILNELKGYYE
+394 SVTILNELKGYYE
-407 DYHHVKYE
+407 DYHHVKYD
-415 DDAIKNCVILAN
+415 DDAITNCVMLAN

-458 EITYLKKTINATET
+458 EILSLRKEIADT
-472 EKRKK
+472 EKDKKKNIRKDRVDLVK
-477 ISEDDVNAVAECEA
+477 EDED
-491 KLDSLRVKLIEAER
+491 KLNTLRAKLIEAER
-505 NYKKE
+505 EYKKG
-510 RESVVINNDN
+510 RENIQITSDN
-520 IYQIVSEKTGIPISK
+520 IYKIVSEKTGIPISK

-543 LAHIDE
+543 LAHIDD
-549 EIKKAVIGQ
+549 EIKKVVIGQ
-558 DEAVDSICQA
+558 DEAIESICKA

-582 VSVLAIGST
+582 VSILAIGST
-591 GCGKTLLAK
+591 GVGKTLLAK

-718 VNPGT
+718 TNPGT

-742 FINRIDDIIYFN
+742 FINRIDEIIYFN
-754 TLTDDNLRIITK
+754 SLTDDNFREIIA
-766 LELNKTVKKLEE
+766 LELNKTISKLKD
-778 IGCELT
+778 IGCTLT
-784 YGEDVVN
+784 YDDDIID
-791 YILDKISTEKEYG
+791 YILEKIEPDREYG

-809 RVIQEEIENQI
+809 RVIQEDIENQI
-820 TDFILETE
+820 TDFILENDDTKFDFHIQR
-828 GSNFKFFIERFTL
+828 FKIMD
-841 RNPEGEI
+841 NVDEI
-848 TTDKIDL
+848 QL
-855 KVV
+855 KVAI

>member
-1 MLELEKTSELFSEEL
+1 MISEEIYSEEL
-16 KGVFKFLEETI
+16 KEVFSFLNEKI
-27 LREHPTTTVTT
+27 LTEHPTTTVTI
-38 PYLLLSILSM
+38 PYFILSILSVK
-48 RDTKAY
+48 DTKAS
-54 SVMERMATSA
+54 SVIERIITSA
-64 SLDMIYMSLLEEI
+64 SLDMLYVGLLEEI
-77 HKSELS
+77 HKNELLS
-83 TMRPNRKYQIHPELS
+83 MRPNKKYQIHPELES
-98 KIFDDADETRKL
+98 LFDAADRERINMKEDKLSTIHIILALLSGNTYIRKML
-110 MGEEKITT
+110 
-118 NHVILSILKGDSP
+118 
-131 FRKLFENIG
+131 ENVG
-140 IDYTNFLSKTL
+140 VDYTTFLNKAIN
-151 DNDPSHQQKNME
+151 NDPRRQQSSME
-163 NMLKDVFNLPQDAK
+163 NMIKDVFNLPQDAK
-177 IEMVTNVLPGIP
+177 IDMVIGGIP
-189 GMPGGNPFGIPQPGP
+189 NMQSNAFGGNPFGPMPN
-204 QGGRKTS
+204 QGKKGS
-211 ALTQFCTNLNE
+211 ALSQFCTNLNE
-222 EAKAGKIDKLIGR
+222 EAKAGKIDRLIGR
-235 DFEINKIFRVLGR
+235 DFEINKVFRVLGR

-283 LASKEIYSL
+283 LANKEIYSL

-367 YKKAIEDNTSLDRKF
+367 YKKTIEDNTSLDRKF
-382 QKINVD
+382 QKINID
-388 PETIEN
+388 PESIEN
-394 SITILNELKGYYE
+394 SIVILNEIKGYYE
-407 DYHHVKYE
+407 DYHRVKYE
-415 DDAIKNCVILAN
+415 DEAIKNCVILAD

-458 EITYLKKTINATET
+458 EIIYLKKSIKDTEA
-472 EKRKK
+472 EKQKN
-477 ISEDDVNAVAECEA
+477 ISNDNVSAVQECE
-491 KLDSLRVKLIEAER
+491 KSLNDLRVKLIEAEK

-510 RESVVINNDN
+510 RESVVITSDN

-535 LSTDEKKS
+535 LSIDEKKS
-543 LAHIDE
+543 LAHIDD
-549 EIKKAVIGQ
+549 EIKKVVIGQ
-558 DEAVDSICQA
+558 DEAITSICRA

-591 GCGKTLLAK
+591 GVGKTLLAK

-617 MSEYSDKTAVS
+617 MSEYADKTSVS

-718 VNPGT
+718 TNPGT

-730 LRKELKSKFAPE
+730 LRKELKNKFAPE
-742 FINRIDDIIYFN
+742 FINRIDEIIYFN
-754 TLTDDNLRIITK
+754 SLNDDDFKKIIK
-766 LELNKTVKKLEE
+766 LELLKTSKKLEE
-778 IGCELT
+778 IGYSFGYDECVVDYILEKI
-784 YGEDVVN
+784 GED
-791 YILDKISTEKEYG
+791 KEYG

-809 RVIQEEIENQI
+809 RVIQENIENKI
-820 TDFILETE
+820 TDILLETDE
-828 GSNFKFFIERFTL
+828 PGKLFYVRCDGPDGDELTIS
-841 RNPEGEI
+841 
-848 TTDKIDL
+848 
-855 KVV
+855 

>member
-1 MLELEKTSELFSEEL
+1 MVDKEIYSNEL
-16 KGVFKFLEETI
+16 KEVMRFLDDT
-27 LREHPTTTVTT
+27 LVVEHPTTTVTI
-38 PYLLLSILSM
+38 PYIIYSIMSM
-48 RDTKAY
+48 TNCKAF
-54 SVMERMATSA
+54 SVIERMITSVSA
-64 SLDMIYMSLLEEI
+64 ESIINSLLDAI
-77 HKSELS
+77 YSTELHS
-83 TMRPNRKYQIHPELS
+83 MRPNKKYQIS
-98 KIFDDADETRKL
+98 KEVEVLFDNADVERKL
-110 MGEEKITT
+110 LKSETLTSEHIMLAFLKS
-118 NHVILSILKGDSP
+118 NNPLSSK
-131 FRKLFENIG
+131 FESYG
-140 IDYTNFLSKTL
+140 IDY
-151 DNDPSHQQKNME
+151 SHFINKMISDEPNQQQLGVESMI
-163 NMLKDVFNLPQDAK
+163 KDVFNLPQNSRV
-177 IEMVTNVLPGIP
+177 EMFFGSQPMNVA
-189 GMPGGNPFGIPQPGP
+189 GP
-204 QGGRKTS
+204 VQQGKKQS
-211 ALTQFCTNLNE
+211 PLNQFCTNLNE
-222 EAKAGKIDKLIGR
+222 EAKSGKIDKLIGR
-235 DFEINKIFRVLGR
+235 EIEINKIFRVLGR

-268 NGIAQLIVDG
+268 NGIAQQIVDG

-283 LASKEIYSL
+283 LSDKVIYSL
-292 DMTAIIA
+292 DMTAMIA

-353 NGDAQVIGCTTYKL
+353 NGDIQVIGCTTYKL

-382 QKINVD
+382 QKINID

-407 DYHHVKYE
+407 SYHHVKFDE
-415 DDAIKNCVILAN
+415 DAIKNCVILAN

-444 EAGSYV
+444 EAGSYI

-458 EITYLKKTINATET
+458 ELIYLRKTISATEA
-472 EKRKK
+472 EKKK
-477 ISEDDVNAVAECEA
+477 AISNDDMTSLKECEDR
-491 KLDSLRVKLIEAER
+491 LGRLRAKLIEAEK

-510 RESVVINNDN
+510 RDSVVITSDN

-543 LAHIDE
+543 LAHIDD
-549 EIKKAVIGQ
+549 EIKKVVIGQ
-558 DEAVDSICQA
+558 DEAVTAICQA

-718 VNPGT
+718 TNPGT

-754 TLTDDNLRIITK
+754 TLTDDNLREIIK

-778 IGCELT
+778 IGCSLT
-784 YGEDVVN
+784 YGEDVVD
-791 YILDKISTEKEYG
+791 YILDKISADKEYG

-809 RVIQEEIENQI
+809 RVIQEDIENQI
-820 TDFILETE
+820 TDFILENDGTD
-828 GSNFKFFIERFTL
+828 FKFLVERD
-841 RNPEGEI
+841 NYADGV
-848 TTDKIDL
+848 DKISL
-855 KVV
+855 KVGAEALVEA

>member
-1 MLELEKTSELFSEEL
+1 MISEEIYSDEL
-16 KGVFKFLEETI
+16 KEVFEFLNDRI
-27 LREHPTTTVTT
+27 LTEHPTTTVTI
-38 PYLLLSILSM
+38 PYFILSILSVKT
-48 RDTKAY
+48 TKAS
-54 SVMERMATSA
+54 SVMERMVTSA
-64 SLDMIYMSLLEEI
+64 SLDMIYMTLLEEV
-77 HKSELS
+77 HKNELLS
-83 TMRPNRKYQIHPELS
+83 MRPNKKYQIHPDLE
-98 KIFDDADETRKL
+98 
-110 MGEEKITT
+110 
-118 NHVILSILKGDSP
+118 
-131 FRKLFENIG
+131 KLFEKANQERENMGEDKLSTTHIILALLTGNTPYRHAFEMVG
-140 IDYTNFLSKTL
+140 INYQTFLSKTL
-151 DNDPSHQQKNME
+151 DNDPNRQQKNME
-163 NMLKDVFNLPQDAK
+163 SMLKDVFNLPQDAR
-177 IEMVTNVLPGIP
+177 IEMVANVMP
-189 GMPGGNPFGIPQPGP
+189 GMPPGGNPFGMPQGP
-204 QGGRKTS
+204 QGGKKAS

-283 LASKEIYSL
+283 LADKVIYSL

-353 NGDAQVIGCTTYKL
+353 NGDVQVIGCTTYKL

-458 EITYLKKTINATET
+458 DIIYLKKTINATEI

-477 ISEDDVNAVAECEA
+477 ISEDDVKAVAECEA
-491 KLDSLRVKLIEAER
+491 KLNNLRVKLIEAEK

-510 RESVVINNDN
+510 RESVVITNDN

-549 EIKKAVIGQ
+549 DIKKAVIGQ
-558 DEAVDSICQA
+558 DEAVTAICQA

-591 GCGKTLLAK
+591 GVGKTLLAK

-708 AMENGNMIGF
+708 AIENGNMIGF
-718 VNPGT
+718 TNPGT

-730 LRKELKSKFAPE
+730 LRKELKNKFAPE

-754 TLTDDNLRIITK
+754 TLTDDNFREIIK

-778 IGCELT
+778 IGYELT
-784 YGEDVVN
+784 YNEDVVD

-809 RVIQEEIENQI
+809 RVIQEDIENQI
-820 TDFILETE
+820 TDYILENE
-828 GSNFKFFIERFTL
+828 G
-841 RNPEGEI
+841 
-848 TTDKIDL
+848 TDF
-855 KVV
+855 

>member
-1 MLELEKTSELFSEEL
+1 MISEEIYSDEL
-16 KGVFKFLEETI
+16 KEVFEFLNDRI
-27 LREHPTTTVTT
+27 LTEHPTTTVTI
-38 PYLLLSILSM
+38 PYFILSILSVKT
-48 RDTKAY
+48 TKAS
-54 SVMERMATSA
+54 SVMERMVTSA
-64 SLDMIYMSLLEEI
+64 SLDMIYMTLLEDV
-77 HKSELS
+77 HKNELLS
-83 TMRPNRKYQIHPELS
+83 MRPNKKYQIHPDLE
-98 KIFDDADETRKL
+98 
-110 MGEEKITT
+110 
-118 NHVILSILKGDSP
+118 
-131 FRKLFENIG
+131 KLFEKANQERENMGEDKLSTIHIILALLTGNTSYRNVFEMVG
-140 IDYTNFLSKTL
+140 INYQTFLSKAL
-151 DNDPSHQQKNME
+151 DNDPSRQQKNME

-177 IEMVTNVLPGIP
+177 IEMVTNVMPGIP
-189 GMPGGNPFGIPQPGP
+189 GMPGTNPFGIPQGGP
-204 QGGRKTS
+204 QGGKKAS

-222 EAKAGKIDKLIGR
+222 EVKAGKIDKLIGR
-235 DFEINKIFRVLGR
+235 DLEINKIFRVLGR

-283 LASKEIYSL
+283 LANKEIYSL

-353 NGDAQVIGCTTYKL
+353 NGDVQVIGCTTYKL

-382 QKINVD
+382 QKINID

-407 DYHHVKYE
+407 DYHHVKYD

-458 EITYLKKTINATET
+458 EIIYLKKTINATET

-477 ISEDDVNAVAECEA
+477 ISEDDVKAVSECEA
-491 KLDSLRVKLIEAER
+491 KLNNLRVKLIEAEK

-510 RESVVINNDN
+510 RESVVINSDN

-543 LAHIDE
+543 LAHIDD
-549 EIKKAVIGQ
+549 EIKKVVIGQ
-558 DEAVDSICQA
+558 DEAVESICKA

-591 GCGKTLLAK
+591 GVGKTLLAK

-718 VNPGT
+718 TNPGT

-742 FINRIDDIIYFN
+742 FINRIDEIIYFN
-754 TLTDDNLRIITK
+754 SLDDDDFKKIIR
-766 LELNKTVKKLEE
+766 LELNKTVKKVEE
-778 IGCELT
+778 IGCELS
-784 YGEDVVN
+784 YGEDVVD
-791 YILDKISTEKEYG
+791 YILEKISTEKEYG

-809 RVIQEEIENQI
+809 RVIQEDIENKI
-820 TDFILETE
+820 TDIILENE
-828 GSNFKFFIERFTL
+828 GTNFRFRAERL
-841 RNPEGEI
+841 QL
-848 TTDKIDL
+848 TDNDMIYL
-855 KVV
+855 KAGAD

>member
-1 MLELEKTSELFSEEL
+1 MVAKEIYSNELNE
-16 KGVFKFLEETI
+16 VMKFLDET
-27 LREHPTTTVTT
+27 LVVEHPTTTITI
-38 PYLLLSILSM
+38 PYILYSIMSLPNS
-48 RDTKAY
+48 KAF
-54 SVMERMATSA
+54 SVIERMITSA
-64 SLDMIYMSLLEEI
+64 SAENIHSGLLDAIYS
-77 HKSELS
+77 SELHS
-83 TMRPNRKYQIHPELS
+83 MRPNRKYQISHEVEVL
-98 KIFDDADETRKL
+98 FDEADNERKL
-110 MGEEKITT
+110 LKSEKLTSEHIM
-118 NHVILSILKGDSP
+118 LAFLKSDNP
-131 FRKLFENIG
+131 LKKRFETFG
-140 IDYTNFLSKTL
+140 IDYSHFLSKMISG
-151 DNDPSHQQKNME
+151 DGSQQQFGIDSMIR
-163 NMLKDVFNLPQDAK
+163 DVFNLPQNTR
-177 IEMVTNVLPGIP
+177 IEMVAGTMPPG
-189 GMPGGNPFGIPQPGP
+189 FGQQP
-204 QGGRKTS
+204 QGGKKQT

-222 EAKAGKIDKLIGR
+222 LAKNGSLDKLIGR
-235 DFEINKIFRVLGR
+235 ELEINKIFRVLGR

-268 NGIAQLIVDG
+268 NGIAQKIVDG

-283 LASKEIYSL
+283 LANKEIYSL

-382 QKINVD
+382 QKINID
-388 PETIEN
+388 PESIED
-394 SITILNELKGYYE
+394 SIQILNEIKGYYE
-407 DYHHVKYE
+407 DFHRVKY
-415 DDAIKNCVILAN
+415 DDESIKNCVILAN

-438 ALDIID
+438 AIDIID

-458 EITYLKKTINATET
+458 DVLLYRREIKATEA
-472 EKRKK
+472 EKRKH
-477 ISEDDVNAVAECEA
+477 ISSDNLAGVVDCDN
-491 KLDSLRVKLIEAER
+491 KLNSLRVKLIEAEK

-510 RESVVINNDN
+510 RDSVTITSDD
-520 IYQIVSEKTGIPISK
+520 IYKIVSEKTGIPISK

-543 LAHIDE
+543 LSNIDD
-549 EIKKAVIGQ
+549 EIKKVVVGQ
-558 DEAVDSICQA
+558 DEAVNAVCQA

-708 AMENGNMIGF
+708 AMENGNAIGF
-718 VNPGT
+718 TNPGG

-742 FINRIDDIIYFN
+742 FINRIDEIIYFN
-754 TLTDDNLRIITK
+754 TLTDDNFRDIIK

-778 IGCELT
+778 LGYGLT
-784 YGEDVVN
+784 YGEDTVD
-791 YILDKISTEKEYG
+791 YILNKIEADKEYG

-809 RVIQEEIENQI
+809 RVIQEDIENKI
-820 TDFILETE
+820 TDILLE
-828 GSNFKFFIERFTL
+828 GDEEGKVFTVT
-841 RNPEGEI
+841 RKQAEGDEN
-848 TTDKIDL
+848 DEL
-855 KVV
+855 LVL

>member
-1 MLELEKTSELFSEEL
+1 MVAKEIYSNEL
-16 KGVFKFLEETI
+16 KEVMRFLDDT
-27 LREHPTTTVTT
+27 LVVEHPTTTVTIPYIIYSIMST
-38 PYLLLSILSM
+38 PNS
-48 RDTKAY
+48 KAL
-54 SVMERMATSA
+54 SVMERMITNTSA
-64 SLDMIYMSLLEEI
+64 EIINNSLLEAI
-77 HKSELS
+77 YSGELHS
-83 TMRPNRKYQIHPELS
+83 MRPNKKYQIS
-98 KIFDDADETRKL
+98 KEVEVLFDESDNERKL
-110 MGEEKITT
+110 
-118 NHVILSILKGDSP
+118 LKSETLTSEHIMLAFLKSDNP
-131 FRKLFENIG
+131 LKRNFESFG
-140 IDYTNFLSKTL
+140 IDYTHFLSKMIS
-151 DNDPSHQQKNME
+151 DEPPQQQAGIDSMI
-163 NMLKDVFNLPQDAK
+163 KDVFNLPQNSRVEMFFGNQPMNLGGPMQQAK
-177 IEMVTNVLPGIP
+177 RQSPLN
-189 GMPGGNPFGIPQPGP
+189 
-204 QGGRKTS
+204 
-211 ALTQFCTNLNE
+211 QFCINLNE

-235 DFEINKIFRVLGR
+235 ELEINKIFRVLGR

-268 NGIAQLIVDG
+268 YGIAQQIVDG

-283 LASKEIYSL
+283 LSGKVIYSL
-292 DMTAIIA
+292 DMTAMIA

-313 LFNEIKKNKNI
+313 LFNEIKKDKNI

-353 NGDAQVIGCTTYKL
+353 NGDIQVIGCTTYKL

-388 PETIEN
+388 PESIEN

-407 DYHHVKYE
+407 SYHHVKFE
-415 DDAIKNCVILAN
+415 EDAIKNCVILAN

-444 EAGSYV
+444 EAGSYI

-458 EITYLKKTINATET
+458 ELIYLRKVIHATEI
-472 EKRKK
+472 EKKK
-477 ISEDDVNAVAECEA
+477 AISDDNISAVKDCDA
-491 KLDSLRVKLIEAER
+491 KLNGLRVKLIEAEK

-510 RESVVINNDN
+510 RESVVITSDN

-535 LSTDEKKS
+535 LSIDEKKS
-543 LAHIDE
+543 LAHIDD
-549 EIKKAVIGQ
+549 EIKKVVIGQ
-558 DEAVDSICQA
+558 DEAITSICQA

-582 VSVLAIGST
+582 VSVLAIGSS
-591 GCGKTLLAK
+591 GVGKTLIAK
-600 TIAKEVFG
+600 TLAKEVFG
-608 KEKYLVRFD
+608 DEKYLVRFD
-617 MSEYSDKTAVS
+617 MSEYSDKTSVS

-708 AMENGNMIGF
+708 AMENGNAIGF
-718 VNPGT
+718 TNPGT

-742 FINRIDDIIYFN
+742 FINRIDEIIYFN
-754 TLTDDNLRIITK
+754 SLTDDNLKQIIR
-766 LELNKTVKKLEE
+766 LELNKTVEKLTE
-778 IGCELT
+778 IGYQFKYDDSTVE
-784 YGEDVVN
+784 
-791 YILDKISTEKEYG
+791 YIFDKVEKDKEYG

-809 RVIQEEIENQI
+809 RVIQDDIENKI
-820 TDFILETE
+820 TDIILETDE
-828 GSNFKFFIERFTL
+828 TGILFNATCENNELVIR
-841 RNPEGEI
+841 
-848 TTDKIDL
+848 
-855 KVV
+855 